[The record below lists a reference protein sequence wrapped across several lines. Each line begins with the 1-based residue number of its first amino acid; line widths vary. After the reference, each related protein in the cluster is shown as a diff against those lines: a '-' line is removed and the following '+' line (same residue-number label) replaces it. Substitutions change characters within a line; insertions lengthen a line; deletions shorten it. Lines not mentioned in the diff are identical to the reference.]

1 MKINN
6 IEIKKLRHATFK
18 IIFDDKFIYLDPF
31 RLPENQEKAD
41 YIFITHEHFDH
52 CSAEDVKKILKNETK
67 IITIESAKEEL
78 KNLTQN
84 FVIVKP
90 NQEFEIDEIK
100 VKTIPAYNIN
110 KFRSPGVVFHPKE
123 DGKVGF
129 ILEIK
134 GIKIYHAGDTD
145 FIEEMKE
152 LKGIDVA
159 LVPVSGTYVMTAEES
174 ADAVNTFQP
183 KIAIPMHYGEI
194 VGSIEDAQK
203 FRELSKVEV
212 HIEKV

>member
-6 IEIKKLRHATFK
+6 LEIKKLRHATFK
-18 IIFDDKFIYLDPF
+18 IVFESKVIYIDPF

-52 CSAEDVKKILKNETK
+52 CSPEDVKKILKDETK
-67 IITIESAKEEL
+67 IITIDSVKEAL
-78 KNLTQN
+78 KDLTKN
-84 FVIVKP
+84 FIVVKP
-90 NQEFEIDEIK
+90 NQEFEIDDIK

-110 KFRSPGVVFHPKE
+110 KFRSPGIVFHPKE

-134 GIKIYHAGDTD
+134 GKRIYHAGDTD

-152 LKGIDVA
+152 LKDIDLA
-159 LVPVSGTYVMTAEES
+159 LIPVSGTYVMTAEEAAS
-174 ADAVNTFQP
+174 AVNTFLP

-194 VGSIEDAQK
+194 VGSIEDAKK
-203 FRELSKVEV
+203 FKELSRVEV
-212 HIEKV
+212 SLE